1 MTSLPARP
9 DDAPYRASLPEPHPD
24 NAPYRAELP
33 EPRPNLIW
41 AAARHPRDA
50 ITWRKIFPGT
60 TEHVA
65 DARRL
70 AGLFL
75 NDTPHADDA
84 AWIVGELAANAVLH
98 SASGAPG
105 GHYVLELLRTPRLAR
120 LLVCDLG
127 GGSRP
132 TFTQA
137 ITAPPALPEGG
148 YGLRTILRLAIHAGV
163 RGTPATGHAVWADLP
178 LT

>member
-1 MTSLPARP
+1 MTSLPTRP
-9 DDAPYRASLPEPHPD
+9 DDAPHRT
-24 NAPYRAELP
+24 ELP
-33 EPRPNLIW
+33 DPRPDLIW
-41 AAARHPRDA
+41 AAARHPCETV
-50 ITWRKIFPGT
+50 TWRKLFPGT

-70 AGLFL
+70 TGLFL

-98 SASGAPG
+98 SASGSPG
-105 GHYVLELLRTPRLAR
+105 GHYVLELLRTPHLAR
-120 LLVCDLG
+120 ITVCDLG
-127 GGSRP
+127 GGNRP
-132 TFTQA
+132 TFTQPV
-137 ITAPPALPEGG
+137 TALPTLTEGG
-148 YGLRTILRLAIHAGV
+148 YGLLTIARLAIRTGV